1 MNIKSIVQKN
11 ERPIRVLQFGEGNF
25 LRAFSDYFIDI
36 LNEKT
41 DFNGGIAIVKPIS
54 VGNLEQFKKQNNV
67 YTVVLRGKQD
77 GKVVNEPRIITSV
90 EKAIDANDDY
100 EEYMSLAHLDTLR
113 FVVSNTTEAGIALD
127 SSDHFDG
134 LPNSYPGK
142 LTKFL
147 FERFVAF
154 NGDNSKGLIM
164 LPVELI
170 DYNGRKLKH
179 CIMALSDIWNL
190 GDAFKKWID
199 NANVFCSTLVDRI
212 VTGYPRGYADKIWEE
227 LGYEDNLVDIGE
239 PFGLWVIESDKDIS
253 SELPFEKANL
263 PVVFTDNVK
272 PYKDRKVRVLNGAHT
287 ASVLISYLGGI
298 NVVRDMMSDEVFG
311 KMIKTIVDNEIVPM
325 VPLAMEDVKAFADS
339 VYERFDNPFINHE
352 LLSISLNSVSKWR
365 ERVLPSFKD
374 NYNKNRKVP
383 TLLTFSFAGLLAFY
397 RSSDLRD
404 DGLHAKR
411 NDGTEYIVHDNKEV
425 LSYFSNNCKMNDF
438 DYVKAIAS
446 NENFWGEDLS
456 EYLGFCRKAALYLE
470 KIEEDPRQA
479 TKYVLG

>member
-1 MNIKSIVQKN
+1 MRYQSRQQSSKKAAFKGKKQVYNRKDEEQYADNLFETKKKTETPATVVPKSI
-11 ERPIRVLQFGEGNF
+11 
-25 LRAFSDYFIDI
+25 DI
-36 LNEKT
+36 MES
-41 DFNGGIAIVKPIS
+41 IS
-54 VGNLEQFKKQNNV
+54 VSDLAKKMNLKASEVIAK
-67 YTVVLRGKQD
+67 LMGM
-77 GKVVNEPRIITSV
+77 GMMITITQP
-90 EKAIDANDDY
+90 IDSDTATLLAA
-100 EEYMSLAHLDTLR
+100 EYGCEVHLVSLYDET
-113 FVVSNTTEAGIALD
+113 
-127 SSDHFDG
+127 
-134 LPNSYPGK
+134 
-142 LTKFL
+142 
-147 FERFVAF
+147 
-154 NGDNSKGLIM
+154 
-164 LPVELI
+164 
-170 DYNGRKLKH
+170 
-179 CIMALSDIWNL
+179 
-190 GDAFKKWID
+190 
-199 NANVFCSTLVDRI
+199 
-212 VTGYPRGYADKIWEE
+212 
-227 LGYEDNLVDIGE
+227 
-239 PFGLWVIESDKDIS
+239 VIESDKDIS

-425 LSYFSNNCKMNDF
+425 LSYFSNNCKMNNF